1 MEVQKNMELLQK
13 LFLCGNPVYTWKYD
27 IFGDLLSSNCP
38 DEYILTKA
46 FDLFGCKDAM
56 LEHAIDNDTPI
67 MLSTPIGLSWNA
79 AFDKKTNG
87 TLTTIYVIGPVF
99 QIDSTIDAINS
110 VLGKIEK
117 FSVSIEWKNHFLN
130 VLKKIPIVSHSFFN
144 QYALMMYCAITGEN
158 KNVNII
164 SYQKVNNLL
173 PESTVVSLK
182 DRHKIWQTEQMLLQM
197 IREGDLNYEFA
208 LSQSSGISNGVPI
221 STKDPIGQGRAS
233 AITFVALSTR
243 AAIEGGLLPDEAYSV
258 GDAYLQSI
266 ENATSISELSAI
278 THGMYRD
285 FILRVNKCRTN
296 LNVSKIIRSCVNYIE
311 LHVEEK
317 IDIRDLSKRFGYTDY
332 YLSRIFK
339 EQMSMSVNDY
349 IKMSKIE
356 RAKLLLI
363 STDETIAQI
372 SERLGFCSRSY
383 FGQIFKNITGVSA
396 VTYRDVKK

>member
-1 MEVQKNMELLQK
+1 MDVHNNMELLEK
-13 LFLCGNPVYTWKYD
+13 LFLCGNPIYTWKYD
-27 IFGDLLSSNCP
+27 SYGDLLSSNCP

-46 FDLFGCKDAM
+46 FDLFGCKQAM
-56 LEHAIDNDTPI
+56 LDYSVNNYTPI

-79 AFDKKTNG
+79 AFDKSG
-87 TLTTIYVIGPVF
+87 HQTTIYVIGPVF
-99 QIDSTIDAINS
+99 QIDSTIDAINN
-110 VLGKIEK
+110 VLNRLET
-117 FSVSIEWKNHFLN
+117 FHVSIEWKNHFLN
-130 VLKKIPIVSHSFFN
+130 VLKKVPVVSHSFFN
-144 QYALMMYCAITGEN
+144 QYALMMHCAITGEN
-158 KNVNII
+158 KNVNIL

-173 PESTVVSLK
+173 PENTVTTTK
-182 DRHKIWQTEQMLLQM
+182 DRHKIWQTEQMLLRM
-197 IREGDLNYEFA
+197 IREGNLNYEFA

-278 THGMYRD
+278 THTMYRD

-296 LNVSKIIRSCVNYIE
+296 QNVSKVIRSCVNYID
-311 LHVEEK
+311 LHVEDK

-332 YLSRIFK
+332 YLSRKFK
-339 EQMSMSVNDY
+339 EQMGMSVNDY
-349 IKMSKIE
+349 IKISKIE
-356 RAKLLLI
+356 RAKLLLTT
-363 STDETIAQI
+363 TDYTIPQI

-383 FGQIFKNITGVSA
+383 FGEIFKTITGMSA
-396 VTYRDVKK
+396 VTYRSDKQFK